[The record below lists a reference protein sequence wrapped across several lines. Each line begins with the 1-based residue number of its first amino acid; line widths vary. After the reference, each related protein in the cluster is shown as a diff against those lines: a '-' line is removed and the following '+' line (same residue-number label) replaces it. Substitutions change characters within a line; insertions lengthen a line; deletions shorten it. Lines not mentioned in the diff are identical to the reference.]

1 MKTHHPLLA
10 PAGLGSLGLIAA
22 LLLGCGSE
30 DTTGPAPGPRP
41 ETPRPT
47 SISITPTTTVL
58 TALGDT
64 VRLRAEVRDQNGRA
78 MAGAAIAWASSDPSV
93 ATVNSSGLVTAA
105 SNGTLSVTATSGT
118 LSAEASLTVMQTAS
132 MVAVSPPADT
142 LVAGDT
148 LRLSAAAFD
157 ANGHALAGLE
167 FEWSS
172 SDPSVVRVD
181 DSGLVRSES
190 DGVAT
195 VTATTG
201 GAEGSSELTVTSSD
215 RPALVALYE
224 ATSGP
229 NWINSG
235 GWLTY
240 APLGEWHGVDADS
253 MGRVTG
259 LDLAGNGLVG
269 QVPESLGE
277 LARMT
282 RLRIGSNALLGR
294 LPQSLTRLSLGEFQY
309 ADTQLCAPAEDEF
322 QAWLNAI
329 PTHEGTGVQCAPA
342 WERDVL
348 VAAYRAMGGSDWSR
362 SDNWLTDA
370 ALDDWYGVQVDVA
383 GYVVDLRLQ
392 ENRLSGRIPVE
403 LGRLANLERL
413 FLNGNNLSGSIP
425 PELGSLAKLKD
436 VTLWHNS
443 LTGPIPP
450 ELGSLVDLER
460 LALLGNRL
468 DGPIP
473 PELGRLANLKQLL
486 LNGNHLSGPIPPELG
501 SLTSLER
508 LELSYNRLRGPIPPE
523 LGGLNHLEG
532 LYLNR
537 NNLSGPIPPEL
548 GSLASLERLYLND
561 NSLSG
566 PIPPELGNLANLMF
580 MVAWRNELSGP
591 IPPELGNLVNLEVLS
606 FIDNELAGAI
616 PPELGD
622 LLSLTSLGLNG
633 NTLTGPIPPQLG
645 NLQALEALLLRGN
658 ALTGEIP
665 AELGTLANA
674 ETLDF
679 RNNELSGPIPPA
691 LGSLSALLQLRLDR
705 NALTGSV
712 PLELGNLSV
721 LEELLLDNNDLAG
734 PVPPELSALTGL
746 RELSLTNNRG
756 MAGSLPAGLTDLG
769 RLEEFLAGGTGLCAP
784 SDPGFQTWLQ
794 GIRKRRVATCA
805 ERDPPAAYLTQT
817 VQSRKFPVPLVAGEK
832 ALLRVFPTVERATSA
847 RIPPVRARF
856 YLDGQE
862 THVESIP
869 GRSTSIPT
877 EVYEGDLSKSANR
890 EIPGSVVQPGLEMV
904 IEIDPDGTLDP
915 GLGVARRIP
924 ETGRLA
930 VEVQAMPA
938 LDLTLI
944 PFVWS
949 EQPNS
954 SIVVLARNMAADPE
968 DHELFEHVHTLMP
981 IGDLQV
987 TAHGAVLTSTNNALE
1002 LLRLTTAIRIMEG
1015 ATGHYKG
1022 MMSPPVEGAGGVAHR
1037 PGRSSFSQPHP
1048 EVLAHELG
1056 HNLNLQHAPCGD
1068 PSQVD
1073 TSFPYPDG
1081 SSGAWGY
1088 DFRNG
1093 SLVHPS
1099 TSDLMSY
1106 CRPREAISDY
1116 HFSNALR
1123 FRLSAADSV
1132 TLPDRVPPTGALLLW
1147 GGVAADGA
1155 PFLEPAFVVDAP
1167 PAMPRSGGEHRL
1179 TGRTDGG
1186 DELFSLSF
1194 TMPEVADGDGGSSF
1208 AFVLPVRPEWEG
1220 DLASIMLNGPGGSV
1234 TLDAESDLPAAILR
1248 NSRTGQIRG
1257 ILRQPPGT
1265 VGTLAEA
1272 AAALAPEPGLEVLF
1286 SHGIPD
1292 AESWR
1297 RQEE

>member
-1 MKTHHPLLA
+1 
-10 PAGLGSLGLIAA
+10 
-22 LLLGCGSE
+22 
-30 DTTGPAPGPRP
+30 
-41 ETPRPT
+41 
-47 SISITPTTTVL
+47 
-58 TALGDT
+58 DT
-64 VRLRAEVRDQNGRA
+64 VRLQAQVRDQNGRV

-148 LRLSAAAFD
+148 LRLSAEAFD

-195 VTATTG
+195 VTASTG

-229 NWINSG
+229 NWINNG

-269 QVPESLGE
+269 QVPERLGE

-309 ADTQLCAPAEDEF
+309 ADTQLCAPPEDEF
-322 QAWLNAI
+322 RAWLNAI

-348 VAAYRAMGGSDWSR
+348 VAAYQAMGGSDWSR
-362 SDNWLTDA
+362 SDSWLTEA
-370 ALDDWYGVQVDVA
+370 PLDDWYGVQVDVA

-392 ENRLSGRIPVE
+392 DNGLSGRIPVE
-403 LGRLANLERL
+403 LGRLANLEKL
-413 FLNGNNLSGSIP
+413 FLNDNNLSGSIP

-436 VTLWHNS
+436 VTLWHND

-450 ELGSLVDLER
+450 ELGSLADLER
-460 LALLGNRL
+460 LGLLGNRL

-486 LNGNHLSGPIPPELG
+486 LNDNHLSGPIPPELG
-501 SLTSLER
+501 NLASLER

-523 LGGLNHLEG
+523 LGDLNHLEW

-548 GSLASLERLYLND
+548 GSLADLSRLLLSRNDLSGPIPPELGNLARLERLYLSD

-566 PIPPELGNLANLMF
+566 PIPPELGNLASLMF
-580 MVAWRNELSGP
+580 MVAGRNELSGE
-591 IPPELGNLVNLEVLS
+591 IPPEFGNLVNLEVLS
-606 FIDNELAGAI
+606 FSDNALSGAM

-645 NLQALEALLLRGN
+645 DLQALEALLLRGN

-665 AELGTLANA
+665 AELGALVSLEVLAFS
-674 ETLDF
+674 D
-679 RNNELSGPIPPA
+679 NELSGTIPPE
-691 LGSLSALLQLRLDR
+691 LGNLASLTLMGLDR
-705 NALTGSV
+705 NALAG
-712 PLELGNLSV
+712 PIPPELGDLSP
-721 LEELLLDNNDLAG
+721 LEELLLDNNDLSG
-734 PVPPELSALTGL
+734 PVPTEFAALSGL
-746 RELSLTNNRG
+746 VELSLTNNRS
-756 MAGSLPAGLTDLG
+756 MAGPLPMGLTALAGLGVLLT
-769 RLEEFLAGGTGLCAP
+769 GGTGLCAP
-784 SDPGFQTWLQ
+784 SDAGFLAWLE
-794 GIRKRRVATCA
+794 GVRKRRVNMCA
-805 ERDPPAAYLTQT
+805 EGDPPAAYLTQA

-832 ALLRVFPTVERATSA
+832 ALLRVFPTAERATSEG
-847 RIPPVRARF
+847 IPPVRARF

-862 THVESIP
+862 THVEDIS

-904 IEIDPDGTLDP
+904 IEVDPDGTLDP
-915 GLGVARRIP
+915 RLGVARRIP

-930 VEVQAMPA
+930 VEVQALPT
-938 LDLTLI
+938 LDLT
-944 PFVWS
+944 
-949 EQPNS
+949 
-954 SIVVLARNMAADPE
+954 
-968 DHELFEHVHTLMP
+968 
-981 IGDLQV
+981 
-987 TAHGAVLTSTNNALE
+987 
-1002 LLRLTTAIRIMEG
+1002 
-1015 ATGHYKG
+1015 
-1022 MMSPPVEGAGGVAHR
+1022 
-1037 PGRSSFSQPHP
+1037 
-1048 EVLAHELG
+1048 
-1056 HNLNLQHAPCGD
+1056 
-1068 PSQVD
+1068 
-1073 TSFPYPDG
+1073 
-1081 SSGAWGY
+1081 
-1088 DFRNG
+1088 
-1093 SLVHPS
+1093 
-1099 TSDLMSY
+1099 
-1106 CRPREAISDY
+1106 
-1116 HFSNALR
+1116 
-1123 FRLSAADSV
+1123 ADS
-1132 TLPDRVPPTGALLLW
+1132 RSC
-1147 GGVAADGA
+1147 
-1155 PFLEPAFVVDAP
+1155 LEPDAGFV
-1167 PAMPRSGGEHRL
+1167 
-1179 TGRTDGG
+1179 
-1186 DELFSLSF
+1186 
-1194 TMPEVADGDGGSSF
+1194 
-1208 AFVLPVRPEWEG
+1208 
-1220 DLASIMLNGPGGSV
+1220 
-1234 TLDAESDLPAAILR
+1234 
-1248 NSRTGQIRG
+1248 
-1257 ILRQPPGT
+1257 
-1265 VGTLAEA
+1265 
-1272 AAALAPEPGLEVLF
+1272 
-1286 SHGIPD
+1286 
-1292 AESWR
+1292 
-1297 RQEE
+1297 